1 MRDLDD
7 VPDLLEAHGQDHG
20 IALHLPGRPA
30 SVPALVPL
38 FRQQPL
44 RLRDRIDVLRF
55 EPLDPGQTV
64 ASLAASFGIEEVVGE
79 RLGLALSEA
88 EGAQPGQGVFGLQ
101 PR

>member
-1 MRDLDD
+1 MLRRRLDLRHA
-7 VPDLLEAHGQDHG
+7 DLRKREVAEG
-20 IALHLPGRPA
+20 AA

-38 FRQQPL
+38 LRQQPL
-44 RLRDRIDVLRF
+44 RLRDRIDDLCF

-79 RLGLALSEA
+79 RLRLVLGEA
-88 EGAQPGQGVFGLQ
+88 EGEEPGQGVFGLQ